1 MQIIAVR
8 ERDLRSSIKICTGN
22 AQLYTYLYDDL
33 SARSRSCESF
43 FILKGA
49 IPMKRIT
56 AIILATILALTLFAG
71 CTTEQEKSGA
81 LKLTDMTGR
90 EVVLDKPAERI
101 VALMPADCEILYALG
116 AGDTLVGRGE
126 YCNYPA
132 EISGVPA
139 VQSGNETNIEQII
152 ALDPDVIIMSKMG
165 QTVEQ
170 VEALSNAGIEVFVS
184 DAQSIADIYTTI
196 ELIGKLTGKDAKAT
210 EIANDMKAAF
220 DKIKTDSAAKA
231 QNKTIYFETSP
242 LEWGLWTA
250 GKGTFMQ
257 EIADML
263 CVKNIFDDV
272 NGWAEVSAEQ
282 VISRNPDYI
291 ITTAMYFG
299 SGPLPDEEVKGRTG
313 WGGISAVANNG
324 VFNAN
329 SDELTIPSVRLV
341 DGAQSL
347 YNFIYGE

>member
-1 MQIIAVR
+1 
-8 ERDLRSSIKICTGN
+8 
-22 AQLYTYLYDDL
+22 
-33 SARSRSCESF
+33 
-43 FILKGA
+43 
-49 IPMKRIT
+49 MKKIT
-56 AIILATILALTLFAG
+56 AIVLAITLTLALFAG
-71 CTTEQEKSGA
+71 CAAEQTKDGA
-81 LKLTDMTGR
+81 LKVTDMTGR
-90 EVVLDKPAERI
+90 EITLDSPAKRI

-132 EISGVPA
+132 EISDVPA

-170 VEALSNAGIEVFVS
+170 VEALENAGIEVFVS
-184 DAQSIADIYTTI
+184 DSQAIADIYTTI
-196 ELIGKLTGKDAKAT
+196 ELLGKLTGKEAKAAET
-210 EIANDMKAAF
+210 VAEMRAAF
-220 DKIKTDSAAKA
+220 DKIKTDAAAKS

-263 CVKNIFDDV
+263 CVKNIFEDV
-272 NGWAEVSAEQ
+272 SGWAEVSAEQ

-299 SGPLPDEEVKGRTG
+299 SGPLPDEEVKGRSG
-313 WGGISAVANNG
+313 WGGISAIANNG

>member
-1 MQIIAVR
+1 
-8 ERDLRSSIKICTGN
+8 
-22 AQLYTYLYDDL
+22 
-33 SARSRSCESF
+33 
-43 FILKGA
+43 
-49 IPMKRIT
+49 MKKIT
-56 AIILATILALTLFAG
+56 ALLLALILVATFFTGCSFENGSEGTLVV
-71 CTTEQEKSGA
+71 
-81 LKLTDMTGR
+81 TDMTGR
-90 EVVLDKPAERI
+90 KVSLDGPAERI
-101 VALMPADCEILYALG
+101 VALMPADCEILYSLG
-116 AGDTLVGRGE
+116 AENTLVGRGE
-126 YCNYPA
+126 YCTYPA
-132 EISGVPA
+132 EIADVPA

-170 VEALSNAGIEVFVS
+170 VNALNNAGIEVFVS
-184 DAQSIADIYTTI
+184 DSQSIADIYTTI
-196 ELIGKLTGKDAKAT
+196 DLLGKITGKEEKAAQ
-210 EIANDMKAAF
+210 IIDDMKASF
-220 DKIKTDSAAKA
+220 DKIKTDAGAKT

-250 GKGTFMQ
+250 GQNTFMQ
-257 EIADML
+257 EICDML

-282 VISRNPDYI
+282 VIARNPDYI

-299 SGPLPDEEVKGRTG
+299 DGPLPVDEVKSRKG
-313 WGGISAVANNG
+313 WEVISAIANDG

-341 DGAQSL
+341 AGAQSL

>member
-1 MQIIAVR
+1 
-8 ERDLRSSIKICTGN
+8 
-22 AQLYTYLYDDL
+22 
-33 SARSRSCESF
+33 
-43 FILKGA
+43 
-49 IPMKRIT
+49 MKKIT
-56 AIILATILALTLFAG
+56 ALILALIVAATLFSG
-71 CTTEQEKSGA
+71 CGSEKSGEGS
-81 LKLTDMTGR
+81 LTVTDMTGR
-90 EVVLDKPAERI
+90 KVTLDGPAERI
-101 VALMPADCEILYALG
+101 VALMPADCEILYSLG
-116 AGDTLVGRGE
+116 AESTLVGRGE

-132 EISGVPA
+132 DISKVPA

-170 VEALSNAGIEVFVS
+170 VNALSNAGIEVFVS

-196 ELIGKLTGKDAKAT
+196 DILGKITGKEDKAV
-210 EIANDMKAAF
+210 EIISDMKSSF
-220 DKIKTDSAAKA
+220 EKIKTDSAAKS

-250 GKGTFMQ
+250 GKNTFMQ
-257 EIADML
+257 EICDML

-272 NGWAEVSAEQ
+272 SGWAEVSAEQ

-299 SGPLPDEEVKGRTG
+299 DGPLPVDEVKSRKG
-313 WGGISAVANNG
+313 WNVISAIANNG

-341 DGAQSL
+341 DGARSL